1 VFNALSGAYFV
12 TAAQFLFS
20 AGMLE
25 ELARSSPNI
34 DAAKAL
40 ANRILDILRELILRR

>member
-20 AGMLE
+20 ARLME
-25 ELARSSPNI
+25 ELARCSPNV
-34 DAAKAL
+34 DAAKVV
-40 ANRILDILRELILRR
+40 ANCIRDIFAELILRR